1 MVLTRDRIYSAIA
14 SGVGAGILGINGMLH
29 GFVFF
34 VTGWLVCSI
43 AIYIRTS
50 RKPFRYV
57 ESLTSFM
64 LFTIFDELCSF
75 ILFWTL

>member
-1 MVLTRDRIYSAIA
+1 MVLTRFRIYSAIV
-14 SGVGAGILGINGMLH
+14 SGVGAGILGIKGLLY

-50 RKPFRYV
+50 
-57 ESLTSFM
+57 
-64 LFTIFDELCSF
+64 
-75 ILFWTL
+75 